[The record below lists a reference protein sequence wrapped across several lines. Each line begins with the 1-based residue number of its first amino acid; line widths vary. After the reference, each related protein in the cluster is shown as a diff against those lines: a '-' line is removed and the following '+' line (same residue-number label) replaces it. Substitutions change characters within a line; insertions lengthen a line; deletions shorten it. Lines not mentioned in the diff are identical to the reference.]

1 MPSRAIATEE
11 MTTAMH
17 RRALVPSAH
26 MRGTATMRLAL
37 AALSLG
43 AAGCFAGYDSRWGQ
57 QKQAEKHVAEHSTPK
72 QLQTLSGANGAR
84 VAERSLRLRVYAT
97 PSYAASVVDWQKQFG
112 DLLDCANS
120 VLVPDF
126 GISFGVPEFRTF
138 RVSSEEHL
146 EGALSELRALD
157 DGRDVDWVVGLV
169 ASEPRFAVSAD
180 DLGMAPL
187 LGHHLVLRAMN
198 DAREYEAIEQAFGQL
213 SEDER
218 MKLYRTRKRHK
229 WCTVF
234 LHEIAHT
241 LGVPHERA
249 EASLMNSRYQYQA
262 TGFSDEAGE
271 IVRASLAAR
280 ADPARGELDAP
291 LARAL
296 RALLEEPNSDWQ
308 QTSRDV
314 LLGLLSQAE
323 GSSPSEPIAVA
334 ASPATP
340 TVSGPVI
347 AGLSADEQQIYDRA
361 ETELKAGR
369 AESARELAVPLFQ
382 KHPQLPALDSLRCEI
397 AMGIGGDWDAISSQ
411 CPGMSPF
418 GGH

>member
-1 MPSRAIATEE
+1 
-11 MTTAMH
+11 MTTATH
-17 RRALVPSAH
+17 T
-26 MRGTATMRLAL
+26 GTLIESRMLGPQTMRLAL
-37 AALSLG
+37 AVLSI
-43 AAGCFAGYDSRWGQ
+43 AMPGCFAGYDSRWGQ
-57 QKQAEKHVAEHSTPK
+57 QKQAEKHVAAHDTPT

-84 VAERSLRLRVYAT
+84 VAERTLRLRVYAT
-97 PSYAASVVDWQKQFG
+97 PSYAASVLDWQKQFG

-120 VLVPDF
+120 VVVPDF
-126 GISFGVPEFRTF
+126 GVSFGAPEFRSF

-146 EGALSELRALD
+146 EGALGELRTLD
-157 DGRDVDWVVGLV
+157 DGHDVDWVVGLV
-169 ASEPRFAVSAD
+169 ASEPRFAASAD

-198 DAREYEAIEQAFGQL
+198 DAREYEAIEQDFAQL

-218 MKLYRTRKRHK
+218 MRLYRTRKRHK

-262 TGFSDEAGE
+262 SGFSDEAGQV
-271 IVRASLAAR
+271 VRASLAAR

-296 RALLEEPNSDWQ
+296 SALLEDPNADWQ
-308 QTSRDV
+308 PSSRDT
-314 LLGLLSQAE
+314 LLTILSQFA
-323 GSSPSEPIAVA
+323 GTSPSEPAAVA
-334 ASPATP
+334 APPASP
-340 TVSGPVI
+340 TVSTPVT
-347 AGLSADEQQIYDRA
+347 AGLSADEQRIYDRA
-361 ETELKAGR
+361 EAELKSGR
-369 AESARELAVPLFQ
+369 AQSARELATPLFQ
-382 KHPQLPALDSLRCEI
+382 KHPHLAALDSLRCDI

-418 GGH
+418 GSH